1 MIPAQA
7 ASDSTPIEKTAARGE
22 SRSVRRL
29 SPTKVASGVD
39 ISTRGSLGILW

>member
-7 ASDSTPIEKTAARGE
+7 ASDSTPIEKIAVRGE

-29 SPTKVASGVD
+29 SYARAATAVD
-39 ISTRGSLGILW
+39 INTCGSLGILP